1 MHMVGRNQI
10 YTANARHF
18 WGEITDYTVVYGVH
32 IQFWPTLLIHV
43 THFTHVAH
51 FTHIAHFTHVA
62 DCTILISVFSAGTV
76 CLHHSG
82 QLFHIRCSFHA
93 RCWLHISYF
102 CVQCRYSLISVFI
115 SYFCV
120 HLLFLCSVQV
130 RCVCTIHVSLHTRPC
145 PPHSSWTT
153 GMYDVYV
160 QFWLTFRQGKT
171 HCFLHS
177 SENVGTCTMCMYC
190 SGQLAHDCCWKCAAN
205 MDVHVHLQ
213 EICTR
218 QNRTCCPIYHIQIQC
233 VHLCTYVC
241 VCGCGCGCVCVC
253 AVLTP
258 LYTRQNRP
266 PPYAIRVTGG
276 HLRQG
281 VSLAVDSEERWE
293 EQLKQVRMLYEKEK
307 KNNYA
312 GSTRMQYRQ
321 WKAPP
326 RQSRKCTCN
335 YNLGKEPVLLPSIT
349 GHFIVRLLWLK
360 GFIKG
365 ANGSQAG

>member
-120 HLLFLCSVQV
+120 QCRYGVFAPFTSACTHGLAHLTVLEQ
-130 RCVCTIHVSLHTRPC
+130 RA
-145 PPHSSWTT
+145 
-153 GMYDVYV
+153 
-160 QFWLTFRQGKT
+160 
-171 HCFLHS
+171 
-177 SENVGTCTMCMYC
+177 CTMCMYS
-190 SGQLAHDCCWKCAAN
+190 SGW
-205 MDVHVHLQ
+205 
-213 EICTR
+213 
-218 QNRTCCPIYHIQIQC
+218 
-233 VHLCTYVC
+233 
-241 VCGCGCGCVCVC
+241 
-253 AVLTP
+253 P
-258 LYTRQNRP
+258 LDKAKHT
-266 PPYAIRVTGG
+266 AFFT
-276 HLRQG
+276 L
-281 VSLAVDSEERWE
+281 
-293 EQLKQVRMLYEKEK
+293 LKM
-307 KNNYA
+307 
-312 GSTRMQYRQ
+312 
-321 WKAPP
+321 
-326 RQSRKCTCN
+326 
-335 YNLGKEPVLLPSIT
+335 
-349 GHFIVRLLWLK
+349 
-360 GFIKG
+360 
-365 ANGSQAG
+365 